1 MAPSFLRF
9 ALLISI
15 GILSIFNSNAETAQ
29 EAKILWDKAPFKLY
43 LEVKDFKPNHVT
55 FNEAANSNYGVPT
68 YALPKN
74 LPVKILSKSY
84 TGGKSSYFVQ
94 LPDGSLGYIPG
105 YAIDVTRIRYSNDWV
120 GTVESLNGWKKN
132 DKAVGKETY
141 KKYEWIA
148 PEITVKTDK
157 GIKKADL
164 NHVLVSSQTVKS
176 YEAEEDKLISKHVI
190 IIKDPEN
197 IKNLVGYDKTYVE
210 RKFGKAKSFAGD
222 ALSEVG
228 YAYSYYPNIAI
239 ASNPDKYK
247 LYGMAVYYNTDMQ
260 VVDAAFLTSLDG
272 KYRKETV
279 RKLKMPKK
287 QGTLCNHANAASG
300 HQKAANIPA
309 YNIKKKHQSYEVT
322 EHTYIYSSLR
332 YPEKPWH
339 LGVGATCLVL
349 LLSIIGII
357 EQVIRKRESS
367 VFLTLAYLISSC
379 VWIYAFIIY
388 WPNGLISAAINSFI
402 VLVISLSPALL
413 FTVPYGLGYFEA
425 PILPPVCPHCAA
437 ENSVRISKV
446 NVVEKYRYIT
456 RKDEYISSRYEYI
469 ENDNFLEDVAN
480 ATPYKGV
487 WTSMR
492 QEYKLYQE
500 VRIIDHIERYYFTYK
515 CNNCHKVWSED
526 NIRERVAKTEK
537 EKGDRYEV
545 AGRCSDVQSFYP
557 EHREV
562 IDEAKRELKRRK

>member
-1 MAPSFLRF
+1 MKASLLRF

-15 GILSIFNSNAETAQ
+15 GFLSIFNSNAENAQ

-74 LPVKILSKSY
+74 LPVKIISKSY
-84 TGGKSSYFVQ
+84 TGGESSYFVQ

-210 RKFGKAKSFAGD
+210 RMFGKAKSFVGD
-222 ALSEVG
+222 AVSEVG

-279 RKLKMPKK
+279 RKLKMPNEP
-287 QGTLCNHANAASG
+287 GTLCSHVRVASS
-300 HQKAANIPA
+300 HKKVAKLPT
-309 YNIKKKHQSYEVT
+309 YDVTKKHQSYEVT
-322 EHTYIYSSLR
+322 EHTYIYSLLR
-332 YPEKPWH
+332 YPEKPWQ
-339 LGVGATCLVL
+339 LGLAAACIAL
-349 LLSIIGII
+349 LLAVLGII
-357 EQVIRKRESS
+357 ELAIRKREFSI
-367 VFLTLAYLISSC
+367 FITAAYLLISA
-379 VWIYAFIIY
+379 VWIYALIIY
-388 WPNGLISAAINSFI
+388 WPNGLISALIKSFI
-402 VLVISLSPALL
+402 VLFIGISPA
-413 FTVPYGLGYFEA
+413 F
-425 PILPPVCPHCAA
+425 ILPLPFVNYLTPPVTPQICPHCGA
-437 ENSVRISKV
+437 ENSARKIKTT
-446 NVVEKYRYIT
+446 VVEKYRYIT
-456 RKDEYISSRYEYI
+456 RKDEYIRSTYELI
-469 ENDNFLEDVAN
+469 ENNNFLEDVAN
-480 ATPYKGV
+480 ATPYKTV

-492 QEYKLYQE
+492 QEVKIYQE
-500 VRIIDHIERYYFTYK
+500 VRIIEHRERYFVTDQCDK
-515 CNNCHKVWSED
+515 CRRTWESR
-526 NIRERVAKTEK
+526 ILERTVRTEK
-537 EKGDRYEV
+537 EKGGTYEV
-545 AGRCSDVQSFYP
+545 AGRCSDVKSFAP
-557 EHREV
+557 NHWEV
-562 IDEAKRELKRRK
+562 IDEAKRDLKRRK